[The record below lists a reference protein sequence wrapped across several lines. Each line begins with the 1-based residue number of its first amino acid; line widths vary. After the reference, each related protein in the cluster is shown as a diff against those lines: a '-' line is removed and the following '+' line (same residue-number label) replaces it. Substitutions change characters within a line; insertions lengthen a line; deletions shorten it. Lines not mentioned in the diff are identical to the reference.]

1 MTELQNENF
10 ESIISKSKK
19 CIVDFHA
26 TWCGPCKAMS
36 PILESVE
43 NELGE
48 NLIYKIDV
56 DKNRDLAEK
65 YGIRSIPTFILFE
78 NGEEKERKVGAVSKS
93 YLVESLT

>member
-93 YLVESLT
+93 YLVESLA

>member
-10 ESIISKSKK
+10 ESIISTSKK

-56 DKNRDLAEK
+56 DKNRELAEK

-78 NGEEKERKVGAVSKS
+78 NGQEKERKVGAVQKS
-93 YLVESLT
+93 YLIESLT

>member
-1 MTELQNENF
+1 
-10 ESIISKSKK
+10 
-19 CIVDFHA
+19 
-26 TWCGPCKAMS
+26 MS

-78 NGEEKERKVGAVSKS
+78 NGEEKERKVGAVQKS
-93 YLVESLT
+93 YLIESLS